1 MKKQAMEKSVQITL
15 IVVVGVV
22 ILALLGYMALNSLNP
37 SANTVTG
44 QGTAKIEAIPDL
56 VGVYFSVETK
66 APTSE
71 EATSKNAEVVDEL
84 ITNLVKE
91 RFERKEIQTMSFNV
105 YPDYSW
111 INNQQKSNGYRA
123 THQIKVGLSTE
134 DTDKIGEVIDI
145 GVNAGAGIS
154 YINFELSQEK
164 QNQYK
169 SEALK
174 LAAEDSKIKAQAVA
188 EGLGKKLGSLV
199 STSTSDFN
207 YYPWNLYTVSS
218 SDSGVAEAKRA
229 TTDIQPGEQ
238 EISASVTAIY
248 KLR

>member
-1 MKKQAMEKSVQITL
+1 MEKSVQITL
-15 IVVVGVV
+15 IVVAGF
-22 ILALLGYMALNSLNP
+22 ILIAFLGFAAFSNFTNKVFPASNS
-37 SANTVTG
+37 VTG
-44 QGTAKIEAIPDL
+44 NGEAIVKTIPDL
-56 VGVYFSVETK
+56 VGIYFSVETK
-66 APTSE
+66 ASTSE
-71 EATSKNAEVVDEL
+71 EATSKNAKIVDEL

-91 RFERKEIQTMSFNV
+91 GFDRKDIQTLSFNV

-111 INNQQKSNGYRA
+111 VNNQQKLNGYQA
-123 THQIKVGLSTE
+123 THQIKVELL
-134 DTDKIGEVIDI
+134 TDDSGKIGDVIDT

-174 LAAEDSKIKAQAVA
+174 LAAEDARIKANAIA
-188 EGLGKKLGSLV
+188 EGLNKKLGILV
-199 STSTSDFN
+199 STSSSRFN
-207 YYPWNLYTVSS
+207 YSPINLYTAS

-229 TTDIQPGEQ
+229 TTNIQPGEQ
-238 EISASVTAIY
+238 EISASVTVIY

>member
-1 MKKQAMEKSVQITL
+1 MEKSVQITL
-15 IVVVGVV
+15 IVVAGII
-22 ILALLGYMALNSLNP
+22 ILALLGYLALNSMNP
-37 SANTVTG
+37 SINTVTG
-44 QGTAKIEAIPDL
+44 QGTATIKAIPDL
-56 VGVYFSVETK
+56 VGVYFNVETK
-66 APTSE
+66 ASTSE
-71 EATSKNAEVVDEL
+71 EATSKNAEIVEEL

-91 RFERKEIQTMSFNV
+91 GFERKEIQTMSFNV

-111 INNQQKSNGYRA
+111 NNGNQRLNGYIA
-123 THQIKVGLSTE
+123 THQIKVELSTE
-134 DTDKIGEVIDI
+134 DADKIGEVIDT

-174 LAAEDSKIKAQAVA
+174 LAAEDAKIKSEAIA
-188 EGLGKKLGSLV
+188 EGLGNKLGNLV

-207 YYPWNLYTVSS
+207 YYPWELYRA
-218 SDSGVAEAKRA
+218 SDSMGGVAEAKAA
-229 TTDIQPGEQ
+229 TTNIQPGEQ
-238 EISASVTAIY
+238 EISASVTAVF